1 MTLDPNQMLSYRKHV
16 QQDWSIS
23 ISQLTFCFYNLL
35 IKKSW
40 QKNILF
46 QLVDMNVI
54 KDAQRDWVQCKHF
67 VSEAMQGNVK
77 GNQLLWDHI
86 LLFKPWNVKWENT
99 NIQSTW
105 SHWKVVWLHV
115 EWLVWGV
122 CRHKVVATN
131 QLFTAAACAALSNR
145 RVTFSIFFFGR
156 ESKHYGWSG
165 FNRDTIIC
173 PTYIYH
179 HKGNT

>member
-1 MTLDPNQMLSYRKHV
+1 MHKEIEFSA
-16 QQDWSIS
+16 
-23 ISQLTFCFYNLL
+23 
-35 IKKSW
+35 
-40 QKNILF
+40 NILS
-46 QLVDMNVI
+46 V
-54 KDAQRDWVQCKHF
+54 RQCKATSKETNF
-67 VSEAMQGNVK
+67 YETTSSFSSLEMLNEK
-77 GNQLLWDHI
+77 
-86 LLFKPWNVKWENT
+86 NT

-131 QLFTAAACAALSNR
+131 QLFTPAACAALSNR

-173 PTYIYH
+173 PIYIYH